1 MKSTMLLKNCTSYS
15 SNRFAR
21 GLAKTLKPRPKLTGS
36 QWADTYRMVAA
47 GTSPEPG
54 LWRTARVPYM
64 REPLD
69 MATAH
74 SVEKVVIMAASQVA
88 KSELLINVLGY
99 YIDQEPSSIMMV
111 QPTVEAA
118 EAFSKERIDPTLQA
132 SPALRDKMSQ
142 PVDKEKGRSR
152 KAGSTIRMKNFTGG
166 YLAMVGS
173 NSPAGLAS
181 RPIRVLL
188 ADEIDRFGSTQEGD
202 PLKLAVQ
209 RTQNFTNRK
218 IVFVSTPTTEVREGG
233 PTIYSEFMK
242 SDQREFMVK
251 CQKCGERF
259 EMSWGN
265 VHWDKDGT
273 GTVIEDSIRME
284 CPHCHAKVRGN
295 GKPDPYL
302 LESGIWVAKVPEVKT
317 VGYHLTSLCSP
328 WVELKDL
335 VSDFVEANRKKDKA
349 GLQEFINLKIGE
361 PWHEDEADL
370 SLWEKLSERREFYPV
385 AGFPK
390 EILMFTCGVDVQHD
404 RLEASIF
411 GWAKDYESYGIK
423 HVIIQGDPKLSEVWS
438 TLDVALMEKF
448 QLEDGRELT
457 ISCTFIDSGDGT
469 LTDKVYQYT
478 KQRERSRV
486 FSIKGSSTVGKPI
499 VDRPTN
505 NNRYRAHLFVL
516 GVDAGKRLIMQ
527 RLSNQDIGPG
537 FVHFPRGRDNGFTE
551 EYFKQLTAEVFVRKY
566 ERGKVYEG
574 WKKIRERNE
583 ALDCYVY
590 ATAAVELMKPVYEQ
604 YVANANEL
612 PQSTTKKTAKKK
624 RSAVCSSI
632 GDEI

>member
-1 MKSTMLLKNCTSYS
+1 MNLFFTALN
-15 SNRFAR
+15 
-21 GLAKTLKPRPKLTGS
+21 KTLKPRPRLTGS
-36 QWADTYRMVAA
+36 EWSDQYRFVAP

-54 LWRTARVPYM
+54 KWRTSRVPYM
-64 REPLD
+64 KEPLD
-69 MATAH
+69 MATSH

-88 KSELLINVLGY
+88 KSELLMNVMGY
-99 YIDQEPSSIMMV
+99 YMDQEPSSIMMI
-111 QPTVEAA
+111 QPTVENA
-118 EAFSKERIDPTLQA
+118 EAFSKERIDPTIQA
-132 SPALRDKMSQ
+132 SPVLKEKMS
-142 PVDKEKGRSR
+142 VTVSDEKGRSR
-152 KAGSTIRMKNFTGG
+152 KSSSTIRMKHFIGG

-173 NSPAGLAS
+173 NSPSGLAS

-188 ADEIDRFGSTQEGD
+188 CDEIDRYGSTQEGD

-218 IVFVSTPTTEVREGG
+218 IVFVSTPTTEQREGG
-233 PTIYSEFMK
+233 PTIYEEFMK
-242 SDQREFMVK
+242 SDQRGFFVT
-251 CQKCGERF
+251 CPHCGKQF
-259 EMSWGN
+259 EMVWGN
-265 VHWDKDGT
+265 VHWSNDEQGYLD
-273 GTVIEDSIRME
+273 ENSIRME
-284 CPHCHAKVRGN
+284 CPHCNQKVRGN

-302 LESGIWVAKVPEVKT
+302 LESGVWVPKNPEART
-317 VGYHLTSLCSP
+317 IGYHLTSLCSP
-328 WVELKDL
+328 WVELRDL
-335 VSDFVEANRKKDKA
+335 VEEWVDANHKKDKK
-349 GLQEFINLKIGE
+349 GLQEFINLKLGE
-361 PWHEDEADL
+361 PWHEGEADL
-370 SLWEKLSERREFYPV
+370 NLWEKLSERREFYPV
-385 AGFPK
+385 AGLPK
-390 EILMFTCGVDVQHD
+390 EILMLTCGVDVQHD

-448 QLEDGRELT
+448 QLEDGRELA

-527 RLSNQDIGPG
+527 RLSNQDIGPS
-537 FVHFPRGRDNGFTE
+537 FVHFPRDRDNGFTE

-590 ATAAVELMKPVYEQ
+590 ATAALEFMKPVYDQ
-604 YVANANEL
+604 YVANANNGH
-612 PQSTTKKTAKKK
+612 PVTMVSKPVRRRRFSKG
-624 RSAVCSSI
+624 VI
-632 GDEI
+632 

>member
-1 MKSTMLLKNCTSYS
+1 MNLFFTALN
-15 SNRFAR
+15 
-21 GLAKTLKPRPKLTGS
+21 KTLKPRPRLTGS
-36 QWADTYRMVAA
+36 EWSDQYRFVAP

-54 LWRTARVPYM
+54 KWRTSRVPYM
-64 REPLD
+64 KEPLD
-69 MATAH
+69 MATSH

-88 KSELLINVLGY
+88 KSELLMNVMGY
-99 YIDQEPSSIMMV
+99 YMDQEPSSIMMI
-111 QPTVEAA
+111 QPTVENA
-118 EAFSKERIDPTLQA
+118 EAFSKERIDPTIQA
-132 SPALRDKMSQ
+132 SPVLKEKMS
-142 PVDKEKGRSR
+142 VTVSDEKGRSR
-152 KAGSTIRMKNFTGG
+152 KSSSTIRMKHFTGG

-173 NSPAGLAS
+173 NSPSGLAS

-188 ADEIDRFGSTQEGD
+188 CDEIDRYGATQEGD

-218 IVFVSTPTTEVREGG
+218 IVFVSTPTTEQREGG
-233 PTIYSEFMK
+233 PTIYEEFMK
-242 SDQREFMVK
+242 SDQRGFFVT
-251 CQKCGERF
+251 CPHCGKQF
-259 EMSWGN
+259 EMVWGN
-265 VHWDKDGT
+265 VHWSNDEQGYLD
-273 GTVIEDSIRME
+273 ENSIRME
-284 CPHCHAKVRGN
+284 CPHCNQKVRGN

-302 LESGIWVAKVPEVKT
+302 LESGVWIPKNPEART
-317 VGYHLTSLCSP
+317 IGYHLTSLCSP
-328 WVELKDL
+328 WVELRDL
-335 VSDFVEANRKKDKA
+335 VEEWVDANHKKDKK
-349 GLQEFINLKIGE
+349 GLQEFINLKLGE

-370 SLWEKLSERREFYPV
+370 NLWEKLSERREFYPV
-385 AGFPK
+385 SGLPK

-438 TLDVALMEKF
+438 TLDVALMEKL

-469 LTDKVYQYT
+469 LTDKVYQYN

-527 RLSNQDIGPG
+527 RLSNQDIGPS

-590 ATAAVELMKPVYEQ
+590 ATAALELMKPTYEL
-604 YVANANEL
+604 YVANANEG
-612 PQSTTKKTAKKK
+612 PKPTTKKIAKKK
-624 RSAVCSSI
+624 RSAVYSSI

>member
-1 MKSTMLLKNCTSYS
+1 MNLFFTALN
-15 SNRFAR
+15 
-21 GLAKTLKPRPKLTGS
+21 KTLKPRPRLTGS
-36 QWADTYRMVAA
+36 EWSDQYRFVAP

-54 LWRTARVPYM
+54 KWRTSRVPYM
-64 REPLD
+64 KEPLD
-69 MATAH
+69 MATSH

-88 KSELLINVLGY
+88 KSELLMNVMGY
-99 YIDQEPSSIMMV
+99 YMDQEPSSIMMI
-111 QPTVEAA
+111 QPTVENA
-118 EAFSKERIDPTLQA
+118 EAFSKERIDPTIQA
-132 SPALRDKMSQ
+132 SPVLKEKMS
-142 PVDKEKGRSR
+142 VTVSDEKGRSR
-152 KAGSTIRMKNFTGG
+152 KSSSTIRMKHFTGG

-173 NSPAGLAS
+173 NSPSGLAS

-188 ADEIDRFGSTQEGD
+188 CDEIDRYGSTQEGD

-218 IVFVSTPTTEVREGG
+218 IVFVSTPTTEQREGG
-233 PTIYSEFMK
+233 PTIYEEFMK
-242 SDQREFMVK
+242 SDQRGFFVT
-251 CQKCGERF
+251 CPHCGKQF
-259 EMSWGN
+259 EMVWGN
-265 VHWDKDGT
+265 VHWSNDEQGYLD
-273 GTVIEDSIRME
+273 ENSIRME
-284 CPHCHAKVRGN
+284 CPHCNQKVRGN

-302 LESGIWVAKVPEVKT
+302 LESGVWIPKNPEART
-317 VGYHLTSLCSP
+317 IGYHLTSLCSP
-328 WVELKDL
+328 WVELRDL
-335 VSDFVEANRKKDKA
+335 VEEWVDANHKKDKK
-349 GLQEFINLKIGE
+349 GLQEFINLKLGE

-370 SLWEKLSERREFYPV
+370 NLWEKLSERREFYPV
-385 AGFPK
+385 AGLPK

-527 RLSNQDIGPG
+527 RLSNQDIGPS

-566 ERGKVYEG
+566 EKGKVYEG

-590 ATAAVELMKPVYEQ
+590 ATAALEFMKPVYDQ
-604 YVANANEL
+604 YVANANNGH
-612 PQSTTKKTAKKK
+612 PVTMVSKTVRRRRFSKG
-624 RSAVCSSI
+624 VI
-632 GDEI
+632 

>member
-1 MKSTMLLKNCTSYS
+1 MKSTKPLKKCAGSL
-15 SNRFAR
+15 SNLFFA
-21 GLAKTLKPRPKLTGS
+21 GLKKTLKPRPRLTGS
-36 QWADTYRMVAA
+36 QWSDSYRVVAQ

-54 LWRTARVPYM
+54 QWRTSRVPYM

-132 SPALRDKMSQ
+132 SPAL
-142 PVDKEKGRSR
+142 KEKMTQTADPERGKSR
-152 KAGSTIRMKNFTGG
+152 KSGSTIRMKNFTGG

-188 ADEIDRFGSTQEGD
+188 CDEIDRFGSTQEGD

-209 RTQNFTNRK
+209 RTQNFSNRK
-218 IVFVSTPTTEVREGG
+218 IVFVSTPTTEDRADG
-233 PTIYSEFMK
+233 PTIFAEYMK

-251 CQKCGERF
+251 CPQCGERF

-265 VHWDKDGT
+265 VKWQKDESGS
-273 GTVIEDSIRME
+273 VDEDSIRME

-302 LESGIWVAKVPEVKT
+302 LESGEWVARNPQSRVK
-317 VGYHLTSLCSP
+317 GYHLTSLCSP
-328 WVELKDL
+328 WVELRDL
-335 VSDFVEANRKKDKA
+335 VEDWEEVNHKKNKA
-349 GLQEFINLKIGE
+349 GLQEFVNLKLGE
-361 PWHEDEADL
+361 PWHEDEADMN
-370 SLWEKLSERREFYPV
+370 LWSKLSERREFYPLE
-385 AGFPK
+385 GLPHG
-390 EILMFTCGVDVQHD
+390 IRMITCGVDVQKD
-404 RLEASIF
+404 RIEASVF
-411 GWAKDYESYGIK
+411 GWGRDFESFGIR
-423 HVIIQGDPKLSEVWS
+423 HAIFYGDPKLKDVWS
-438 TLDVALMEKF
+438 ALDVLLMDNFKT
-448 QLEDGRELT
+448 EDGRELR
-457 ISCTFIDSGDGT
+457 IACTFIDSGDGT
-469 LTDKVYQYT
+469 MTDTVYQYT
-478 KQRERSRV
+478 KPRERARV
-486 FSIKGSSTVGKPI
+486 FAIKGSSTQGKPL
-499 VDRPTN
+499 VDRPSN

-516 GVDAGKRLIMQ
+516 GVDAGKRLVMQ
-527 RLSNQDIGPG
+527 RLSVQDIGPA
-537 FVHFPRGRDNGFTE
+537 FVHFPRGRTEDVGFSD
-551 EYFKQLTAEVFVRKY
+551 EYFQQLTAEVFTRKF
-566 ERGKVYEG
+566 EKGKLTES

-590 ATAAVELMKPVYEQ
+590 ATAAIELMRPVFERTLADETAHNEPKAPVRRAPVRQ
-604 YVANANEL
+604 YSKGV
-612 PQSTTKKTAKKK
+612 
-624 RSAVCSSI
+624 I
-632 GDEI
+632 